1 MISES
6 VNFGGDVFVGTDTL
20 VTDAVYETTLGYGAF
35 LGARTGYSGVSSS
48 GNVV

>member
-20 VTDAVYETTLGYGAF
+20 VTDAVYETTLVYGAQR
-35 LGARTGYSGVSSS
+35 GATTIDCG
-48 GNVV
+48 